1 MDLFDDDIYIDNNE
15 PIYQKEINLGFFN
28 LDNEQFEDIIKRLTQ
43 SSFSKK
49 FCLKTNIMN
58 YEDYSLALFEEKKQ
72 IKNEIIIEEE
82 EEIEG
87 IDDEK
92 RISINFYNCKLLK
105 ERKKEYDK
113 LIKEKIDFYFIFNGE
128 KINEQFLDELYECSK
143 LNYIIFTL
151 GKNINEELTNS
162 DKYAPNAF
170 DYFEISE
177 EDKNKYK
184 DESNIF
190 IFDNFISK
198 LKSKFDLYKIF
209 QKYSIE
215 KSIISFKDYLYNFNK
230 YNSIEDENKL
240 IELFNKFEKFS
251 FNNDY
256 CDITIILLQIMMN
269 KKNIFNSDFTFN
281 ARTLNCG
288 FCLNKLNESEFD
300 NDSKCFLCYRCK
312 YAKDNY
318 PGK

>member
-1 MDLFDDDIYIDNNE
+1 MDLFDIDIDNNE

-28 LDNEQFEDIIKRLTQ
+28 LDNEQFEEIIKRLTQ

-49 FCLKTNIMN
+49 FCLKQNIMN
-58 YEDYSLALFEEKKQ
+58 YDDYSLALFEEKKQ
-72 IKNEIIIEEE
+72 IKNEIIIQE
-82 EEIEG
+82 EEIEENE
-87 IDDEK
+87 DEK
-92 RISINFYNCKLLK
+92 GIVINFNNCKLLEK
-105 ERKKEYDK
+105 RKKEYDK

-151 GKNINEELTNS
+151 GKDINSELTNS

-170 DYFEISE
+170 DYFEITE
-177 EDKNKYK
+177 EDKNKYE
-184 DESNIF
+184 DGTIIF
-190 IFDNFISK
+190 IFDTFISE

-230 YNSIEDENKL
+230 YNYIEDENKL

-256 CDITIILLQIMMN
+256 CDIIIILLQIMMI
-269 KKNIFNSDFTFN
+269 KKNMLNSNFTFN
-281 ARTLNCG
+281 VKTLSCG
-288 FCLNKLNESEFD
+288 FCLNKLDESEFD